1 MSVLQIIGWLMI
13 LAPFVAIFGLVTKTE
28 GFKVAAMIHAICA
41 TVFSVLYVGIRLAEL
56 GG

>member
-1 MSVLQIIGWLMI
+1 MSILQLIGWLMI

-28 GFKVAAMIHAICA
+28 GFKIAAMIYAICA
-41 TVFSVLYVGIRLAEL
+41 AVFAVLYVGIRLAEL